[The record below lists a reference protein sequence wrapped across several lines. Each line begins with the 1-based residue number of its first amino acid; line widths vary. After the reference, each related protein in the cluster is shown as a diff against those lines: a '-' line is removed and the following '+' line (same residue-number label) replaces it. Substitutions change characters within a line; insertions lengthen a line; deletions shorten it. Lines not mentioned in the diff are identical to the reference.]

1 MCMSVC
7 LQLYWITRSICNIR
21 TSINWFSKQIELRLQ
36 NDQVACLLQICQ
48 AVKFLKKIRNT
59 ETSATVKSQ
68 QNVGAMKI
76 KAYSMGASWSDRF
89 AQESTVLW
97 YLVELEWCEVVQ
109 ARIKGEERRLPRH
122 RCQLRQETSMKE
134 RMATKINKMKPSRS
148 SCLMSS
154 WQLSAR
160 NMRQEGLLQD
170 HAISPLRVQFQI
182 PQQNDGK
189 GRLGY
194 ALCRCREREREIT
207 IQNKTSLSIW
217 APQQRRTIPLK
228 KSLQGTAKY
237 RSLLSTSRNSTKV
250 GAFSARGAEICC
262 LHIQLNGLFTKQIS
276 GKSLSTCFW
285 MQGNHGKPPSKNP
298 NAKCFGK
305 T

>member
-21 TSINWFSKQIELRLQ
+21 TSINWFSKQLELRLQ

-59 ETSATVKSQ
+59 ETSAMVKSQ
-68 QNVGAMKI
+68 QTVGAMKI
-76 KAYSMGASWSDRF
+76 KAYSMGASWSARF

-97 YLVELEWCEVVQ
+97 YLVELERCEVVQ
-109 ARIKGEERRLPRH
+109 ARIKGEERRLRWH
-122 RCQLRQETSMKE
+122 RCQLCQETSKKE
-134 RMATKINKMKPSRS
+134 RMATKINKTKPSRS

-189 GRLGY
+189 WRLGY
-194 ALCRCREREREIT
+194 APCRCRERERERA
-207 IQNKTSLSIW
+207 QF
-217 APQQRRTIPLK
+217 RTKL
-228 KSLQGTAKY
+228 
-237 RSLLSTSRNSTKV
+237 V
-250 GAFSARGAEICC
+250 
-262 LHIQLNGLFTKQIS
+262 
-276 GKSLSTCFW
+276 
-285 MQGNHGKPPSKNP
+285 
-298 NAKCFGK
+298 
-305 T
+305 

>member
-21 TSINWFSKQIELRLQ
+21 TSINWCSKQIELRLQ

-97 YLVELEWCEVVQ
+97 YLVELERCEVVQ

-122 RCQLRQETSMKE
+122 RCQLCQETSMKE
-134 RMATKINKMKPSRS
+134 RMAIKDQQNEAFQKF
-148 SCLMSS
+148 MSHVI
-154 WQLSAR
+154 LATFCKER
-160 NMRQEGLLQD
+160 MRQEGLFQD

-189 GRLGY
+189 WRLGS
-194 ALCRCREREREIT
+194 APCRCKERERERERA
-207 IQNKTSLSIW
+207 QF
-217 APQQRRTIPLK
+217 RTKL
-228 KSLQGTAKY
+228 
-237 RSLLSTSRNSTKV
+237 V
-250 GAFSARGAEICC
+250 
-262 LHIQLNGLFTKQIS
+262 
-276 GKSLSTCFW
+276 
-285 MQGNHGKPPSKNP
+285 
-298 NAKCFGK
+298 
-305 T
+305 